1 MEISIFA
8 SCTVCV
14 LEIATIYSNQN
25 MGFKIVT
32 AAIEDKLVE
41 VPKVPLNISFVMRE
55 LPVTDYFSCLYGL
68 NTDLEQVKNPEQLY
82 STILGHQ

>member
-8 SCTVCV
+8 SCTVCA

-41 VPKVPLNISFVMRE
+41 VPKVPLNIAFDMRE

-68 NTDLEQVKNPEQLY
+68 NTDLDQVKNPEQLY